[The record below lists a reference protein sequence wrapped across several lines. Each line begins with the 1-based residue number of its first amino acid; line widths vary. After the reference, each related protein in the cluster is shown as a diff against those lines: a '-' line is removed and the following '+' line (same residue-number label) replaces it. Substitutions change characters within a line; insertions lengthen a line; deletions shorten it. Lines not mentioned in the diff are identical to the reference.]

1 VDYLQLLRPQIT
13 ENQQFASAEVE
24 KPLSQNEHSN
34 RKNRTFY
41 VPI

>member
-1 VDYLQLLRPQIT
+1 VDYLRILYLQIP
-13 ENQQFASAEVE
+13 ENQQFAAAEVE

-34 RKNRTFY
+34 RTNRTFY